1 MMVKVIW
8 RDTHKEELIQCDKV
22 TCDGSVFEL
31 IVRNGENIIFSVD
44 AVEKIDWWLK
54 WNFI

>member
-44 AVEKIDWWLK
+44 AVEKIDW
-54 WNFI
+54 